1 MFCIASAHSTPLAST
16 LSCMRLGV
24 LDVGSNTVHLLIV
37 DAHAGAAP
45 VPALSQKYELRL
57 SEQLK
62 DDGSLKKASVKSLI
76 DVLQECNTF
85 IADHN
90 CDELLAF
97 ATSAIRESSN
107 SDAILKK
114 IKQET
119 GVELQVLDGEHEAV
133 LTFLAVRRWFGWS
146 SGRLLVADIG
156 GGSLE
161 VAIGADEHPEL
172 AKSTPLGAGRL
183 TRDFFSSETPSTDE
197 VKALRK
203 HVQTTL
209 QSDFADLIRGE
220 FDHAV
225 ATSKT
230 FKQLARLGGAAP
242 SSEGQRIQRELSL
255 EALDRWVPKLTE
267 MTVAQRGQLPGVSAG
282 RAEQLLAGAI
292 VAQETMSFLGLASLE
307 ICPWALRE
315 GIILRRLDW
324 FADDA

>member
-1 MFCIASAHSTPLAST
+1 M
-16 LSCMRLGV
+16 GV

-45 VPALSQKYELRL
+45 IPAMSQKYELRL
-57 SEQLK
+57 AEQLK
-62 DDGSLKKASVKSLI
+62 NDGDLKKSSVKSLI
-76 DVLQECNTF
+76 EVLQECNQF
-85 IADHN
+85 IKQHD

-97 ATSAIRESSN
+97 ATSAIRDSKN
-107 SDAILKK
+107 SDSILEK
-114 IKQET
+114 IKTET
-119 GVELQVLDGEHEAV
+119 GIDLQVLDGEHEAI

-156 GGSLE
+156 GGSFE
-161 VAIGADEHPEL
+161 VAIGTDEHPEL
-172 AKSTPLGAGRL
+172 AMSTPLGAGRL
-183 TRDFFSSETPSTDE
+183 TRDFFTTEIPSADE

-203 HVQTTL
+203 YVKKTL
-209 QSDFADLIRGE
+209 ETELAHLLDGD

-242 SSEGQRIQRELSL
+242 SSEGQQVQRELTL
-255 EALDRWVPKLTE
+255 QALNKWVPKIADMNHAE
-267 MTVAQRGQLPGVSAG
+267 RAKLPGISVG

-292 VAQETMSFLGLASLE
+292 VAQEAMEFLKLETLE

-324 FADDA
+324 FPDDAD